1 MTPQPEEVQRELM
14 RRTAIHLSSSPN
26 PAQLEMRILANHG
39 GDQRFAFLRGRWKHA
54 WQLAKAKV
62 RVEKEQEIQ
71 ATEPKAAGL
80 GVLAGYGS
88 DSDDHS
94 STEGNANKEE
104 APESTLPTEEVPLPS
119 ASGIVAET
127 PKVIPESE
135 EMAREARRKRL
146 KLWAERRKATK
157 DAAG

>member
-1 MTPQPEEVQRELM
+1 
-14 RRTAIHLSSSPN
+14 
-26 PAQLEMRILANHG
+26 MRILANHG
-39 GDQRFAFLRGRWKHA
+39 SDRRFAFLRGRWKHA

-62 RVEKEQEIQ
+62 RAEKEQEIQ
-71 ATEPKAAGL
+71 ANEPKAPGL

-94 STEGNANKEE
+94 STKGDGNGNEE
-104 APESTLPTEEVPLPS
+104 DAPERSALPTEEAPLPS
-119 ASGIVAET
+119 ASGTFAET
-127 PKVIPESE
+127 PKAIPDSE

-157 DAAG
+157 DAAE